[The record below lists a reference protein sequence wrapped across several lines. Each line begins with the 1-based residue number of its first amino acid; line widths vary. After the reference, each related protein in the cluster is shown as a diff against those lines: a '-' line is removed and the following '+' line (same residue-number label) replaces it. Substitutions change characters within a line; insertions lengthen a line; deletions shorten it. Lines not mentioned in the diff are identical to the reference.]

1 MSTTLKYPLSAPLR
15 VGIENLKRLN
25 LNVEAGT
32 RLNLE
37 KLSPFT
43 DVIVSAHAPYGKDGM
58 RLNIAA
64 VDDDFRNMSIDY
76 LIDYI
81 DTARHLPHLK
91 KVNMH
96 CAPKRW
102 QDAKQIGGWIG
113 DYDRLIDAIRQVAT
127 FAGEHELSIV
137 VENNRAYWD
146 GISDETPAAAADRRE
161 MNDYFGTS
169 PEEWLQI
176 GEDVNLPNVSLC
188 LDPSHSCTYAQIFA
202 DPAKR
207 VEVMMAY
214 LAKPNLLGHV
224 HWNDND
230 LYGVQ
235 GRQDSHMCI
244 GKGTLPLEFHRT
256 IKRLDATLL
265 LEHFYTIEELEEEL
279 AHIDRL

>member
-1 MSTTLKYPLSAPLR
+1 MSTALKYPLSAPLR
-15 VGIENLKRLN
+15 VGIQNLKRLN

-32 RLNLE
+32 TLNLE
-37 KLSPFT
+37 ELNPFY

-64 VDDDFRNMSIDY
+64 IDDDFRDMSINH
-76 LIDYI
+76 LISYI
-81 DTARHLPHLK
+81 ETARHLPNLK

-102 QDAKQIGGWIG
+102 QDEKQIGGQVG

-146 GISDETPAAAADRRE
+146 GIPDATPAEAANRRE

-169 PEEWLQI
+169 PEEWMQI
-176 GEDVNLPNVSLC
+176 CEDVNLPNVVLC

-214 LAKPNLLGHV
+214 LSKPNLLGHV
-224 HWNDND
+224 HWNDNE

-256 IKRLDATLL
+256 IKGLDATLL
-265 LEHFYTIEELEEEL
+265 LEHFYTIEKLEEEL
-279 AHIDRL
+279 AYIDRL